1 MSGMVEVLVVFG
13 LVSWLFLAFLQWL
26 SSLPAFPALAAGAIL
41 SPLLSTVDY
50 ATLARTWCLRGVLS
64 KRDPIPPERFYW
76 VPQRRRLQRI
86 ILGCTVLSLFAWVN
100 VLILP
105 ACSELSIT
113 SVFGWANAFL
123 GILTLTRAISAA
135 ALYYNAS
142 QRFDA
147 LSPGFVGLLRQAMY
161 KLSDN
166 YEYLRPTRRDPEKE
180 EVY

>member
-1 MSGMVEVLVVFG
+1 MVEVLVIFG

-26 SSLPAFPALAAGAIL
+26 SSLAAFPALAAGAIL
-41 SPLLSTVDY
+41 SPLLSTIDY
-50 ATLARTWCLRGVLS
+50 AKLARTWRLRGVLS

-76 VPQRRRLQRI
+76 VPQRRRLRRI
-86 ILGCTVLSLFAWVN
+86 ILASTLLTALGWFNA
-100 VLILP
+100 LILP
-105 ACSELSIT
+105 ASSEINIT
-113 SVFGWANAFL
+113 SIFGWANAIL
-123 GILTLTRAISAA
+123 GILALTRTISAA

-147 LSPGFVGLLRQAMY
+147 LSPGFVGLVRQAMY

-166 YEYLRPTRRDPEKE
+166 YEYLRPTKRDREKE